1 MGFPEMQFLCTWNEI
16 MNKNVLEIINTESSG
31 KTYID
36 PQTAEV
42 IIGMIDDLKKKVA
55 NAEELLESM
64 ECEPE

>member
-1 MGFPEMQFLCTWNEI
+1 
-16 MNKNVLEIINTESSG
+16 MNKNVLEIINTESDG

-42 IIGMIDDLKKKVA
+42 VIGMIADLKKKVA

-64 ECEPE
+64 ECASE

>member
-1 MGFPEMQFLCTWNEI
+1 MQFLCAWNVN
-16 MNKNVLEIINTESSG
+16 MKKSVLENINTESAG

-42 IIGMIDDLKKKVA
+42 VIGMIDDLKKKVA

-64 ECEPE
+64 ECVSES